1 MKAEEFLKNSEK
13 YKDDK
18 LFLIYGEQELL
29 KDECKKK
36 IEEMFSLDEL
46 SCTVFEE
53 KYTAAD
59 VISVAQSLSFF
70 SPYSCAF
77 VLTLPDA
84 QTTDRLLSFFDKM
97 PDYSRVIFM
106 INGEIDKRRAL
117 IKYIIKNGVEICA
130 EAQTEAWEFVLREA
144 KRNRLSLKE
153 NDAKYICEIAG
164 SDMYTLKNE
173 VNKLANLGK
182 TEILRSDIDEIVSK
196 SEDYNIFLLNTLMIK
211 GDFERGIKLAL
222 DIKAKEGSY
231 IGLIALLSNR
241 FYQMYLAKCCL
252 ERGLSVSAAAEELS
266 KTAHMNK
273 YAAKYAA
280 EDAKKLSLIKLKEGI
295 ELLAEYDAVLKTGGV
310 NKGIEYVLTKLYS

>member
-36 IEEMFSLDEL
+36 IEKMFSLDEL

-70 SPYSCAF
+70 STYSCVF

-130 EAQTEAWEFVLREA
+130 EAQTEAA
-144 KRNRLSLKE
+144 
-153 NDAKYICEIAG
+153 
-164 SDMYTLKNE
+164 
-173 VNKLANLGK
+173 
-182 TEILRSDIDEIVSK
+182 
-196 SEDYNIFLLNTLMIK
+196 
-211 GDFERGIKLAL
+211 
-222 DIKAKEGSY
+222 
-231 IGLIALLSNR
+231 
-241 FYQMYLAKCCL
+241 
-252 ERGLSVSAAAEELS
+252 
-266 KTAHMNK
+266 
-273 YAAKYAA
+273 
-280 EDAKKLSLIKLKEGI
+280 
-295 ELLAEYDAVLKTGGV
+295 
-310 NKGIEYVLTKLYS
+310 